1 MSLNSNLWL
10 LCLPAHITFQQF
22 FKKSII
28 WTPKNSKVH
37 IKVFI
42 LTRKHTQYTNTTVY
56 SVCAR
61 ALQKRTWVSILLC
74 HSLWLPCD
82 RQGLSLN
89 LELAESASPSSSPV
103 SGPQTT
109 AAVTGVFNHTQLY
122 AWVLGSKLRS
132 SCLCQWA
139 TSHLSSP
146 TTFLLLLLT
155 ITDKDT
161 VQTHYIPHK
170 LSKFSL
176 NIIEIVQS

>member
-1 MSLNSNLWL
+1 MTTVFTCTHNIS
-10 LCLPAHITFQQF
+10 AV
-22 FKKSII
+22 FKKKFII

-42 LTRKHTQYTNTTVY
+42 LTRKHTQYSNTTVY
-56 SVCAR
+56 SVRAR
-61 ALQKRTWVSILLC
+61 APEENVGEHLALSFTLSDSLVTGRVSHWTWS
-74 HSLWLPCD
+74 WA
-82 RQGLSLN
+82 Q
-89 LELAESASPSSSPV
+89 SASPSSPPV
-103 SGPQTT
+103 SGTQTT
-109 AAVTGVFNHTQLY
+109 AAVTGVFSHTQLY

-161 VQTHYIPHK
+161 VQTHYIPHNYPSFHWTLLK
-170 LSKFSL
+170 
-176 NIIEIVQS
+176 